1 MAKLVILIHDTDED
15 QWKDASADEKQH
27 VYDTDMEFGKL
38 LMERGGKF
46 TGGAELTHSR
56 EARVVRR
63 EGAVTEGPFAESVE
77 VLSGFFMV
85 DGVERDDIV
94 ELAEVLTRVHDVVE
108 VRPIASDGE

>member
-1 MAKLVILIHDTDED
+1 MATFVILIHDTDED
-15 QWKDASADEKQH
+15 HWKTASEEEKQQ
-27 VYDTDMEFGKL
+27 VYDTDMEFGRL
-38 LMERGGKF
+38 LQERGGRF

-63 EGAVTEGPFAESVE
+63 EGAVTDGPFAESVE

-85 DGVERDDIV
+85 DGIERDDLV

-108 VRPIASDGE
+108 IRPIASDGD